1 MTDLSSLQAMGGARN
16 ETFLVGGARYAL
28 GAAWSVGANI
38 GVQWDSDLG
47 PRLRDASLSGTYLA
61 VNRSNLVVRLRPGLS
76 LPTGTSPQGIGVLP
90 GASKSVD
97 PRLGG
102 DVVYGGTWLV
112 SLSLDA
118 RVPVYEGP
126 DERRQGTFGSAGV
139 RGARRVSDKAVPWV
153 GLSAVGSSNDSRGS
167 GEFGELSLVA
177 GSVYNVNE
185 FWSLNAQLRVPVWTS
200 ADVLPYRFAAG
211 LGVARVIEFGGE
223 EMEDGHHAGDGHAH

>member
-1 MTDLSSLQAMGGARN
+1 MGGVRN
-16 ETFLVGGARYAL
+16 ETFVVGGARYAL
-28 GAAWSVGANI
+28 GSAWSVGANI
-38 GVQWDSDLG
+38 GMQWDTDLG

-76 LPTGTSPQGIGVLP
+76 LPTGTSPQGLGVLP

-102 DVVYGGTWLV
+102 DVVFGGTWLV

-118 RVPVYEGP
+118 RVPVYEGS
-126 DERRQGTFGSAGV
+126 DERRQGAFGSVGI
-139 RGARRVSDKAVPWV
+139 RGARRISDKAVPWV
-153 GLSAVGSSNDSRGS
+153 GLSAVGSTQDSRGS

-177 GSVYNVNE
+177 GSVYNVSE

-200 ADVLPYRFAAG
+200 ASDLPYRFAAG
-211 LGVARVIEFGGE
+211 LGVARVIELGGKNE
-223 EMEDGHHAGDGHAH
+223 LGEGHPAEDVHEH